1 MNKNSRVIYATTE
14 LEKSYNNN
22 SLWGKIKDKLYTKH
36 EEDYLIKE
44 LGITVSKV
52 KFPPNFHE
60 NAFERNVHKINKKFG
75 SNNSSLALKTI
86 RKLDYYFYSEFQKK
100 LFAYSVVKS
109 IQLILMTRQKSIS
122 NSCIL
127 VFDGADEI
135 NRYIVFE
142 LAKKSK
148 FFILLSN
155 NIRKT
160 RELCDCIISSFGSS
174 PVVTNDMDFAL
185 KSADFII
192 TSRPL
197 NSINKSPIWYLDNTY
212 VPKEYS
218 ELIVN
223 DVSYSTPWQ
232 VEKLSLTPELLGAI
246 FANNKIDDIEEFLG
260 ENKIFIK
267 NIGFESAKFLP

>member
-1 MNKNSRVIYATTE
+1 MNKNSVVIYATTE
-14 LEKSYNNN
+14 LEKSYSDNN
-22 SLWGKIKDKLYTKH
+22 LWGKIKDKIYTRY
-36 EEDYLIKE
+36 EGEYLIKD

-60 NAFERNVHKINKKFG
+60 SAFQRNVYEINKKFG

-86 RKLDYYFYSEFQKK
+86 RKLDYYFYSDFQKK
-100 LFAYSVVKS
+100 LLAYSVVKS

-155 NIRKT
+155 NVRKT
-160 RELCDCIISSFGSS
+160 RELCDYIISNFGSS
-174 PVVTNDMDFAL
+174 PVVTNDIDFAL

-192 TSRPL
+192 TSKPL
-197 NSINKSPIWYLDNTY
+197 NISSESPIWYLDNTY
-212 VPKEYS
+212 SPKKYDN
-218 ELIVN
+218 LIIN

-232 VEKLSLTPELLGAI
+232 VEELDLTPELLGAI
-246 FANNKIDDIEEFLG
+246 FANNKIEDIEAFLE
-260 ENKIFIK
+260 ENKVFIK
-267 NIGFESAKFLP
+267 NVGFKSAKLLP